1 MKINATRTT
10 PSSSNNS
17 YEDFLLEIEADSGY
31 IILDKKPKKIIWYK
45 DNREAI
51 IWSSKELEEQ
61 EGPEYVAPP
70 GFTKAMY
77 VPDYDFNIRRAVDIL
92 GLDVPLNSSATIDDW
107 AQLLNLKLEKA
118 ERQLSIWDT
127 YNIYKVIYNSD
138 ELASAISSLPLSSS
152 VLININ
158 EASYRFGNWTIKKG
172 DMIVKDYLGELHWV
186 KGSNGGFYFPSKIVE
201 VSSNST
207 SESEAIN
214 PSEPEAINLLEEGSN
229 STNSTSAFK
238 ITFQFSTENPQE
250 GSKTINSDSE
260 EKITIPYK
268 TMNLQFPQMEGVE
281 SLCYASQGTLD
292 KKGTLDENKKDT
304 SITLIDVIKN
314 TSEKVIQPIVYL
326 YIDGKER
333 IFLDSDYETDDA
345 ETKITLS
352 NPTQMKLTYEVR

>member
-1 MKINATRTT
+1 MKINATRTI

-17 YEDFLLEIEADSGY
+17 YEDFLLEAVADENGQIELS
-31 IILDKKPKKIIWYK
+31 KKPKKIIWYK
-45 DNREAI
+45 DNGEASVVLDPKP
-51 IWSSKELEEQ
+51 SSGSKYL
-61 EGPEYVAPP
+61 APS
-70 GFTKAMY
+70 GFKKAMY
-77 VPDYDFNIRRAVDIL
+77 VPDYDFNIRRAADIL
-92 GLDVPLNSSATIDDW
+92 GLAVPLNSSATIDDW

-201 VSSNST
+201 VPSNSAP
-207 SESEAIN
+207 EQEAIN
-214 PSEPEAINLLEEGSN
+214 PLEEGSN
-229 STNSTSAFK
+229 ATNSTSAFQ
-238 ITFQFSTENPQE
+238 IQFQFSTENPQE
-250 GSKTINSDSE
+250 GDTTINSNNTTS
-260 EKITIPYK
+260 INPYE
-268 TMNLQFPQMEGVE
+268 TMYLEFPQMEGVE
-281 SLCYASQGTLD
+281 SLCYKSQGTLD
-292 KKGTLDENKKDT
+292 KEGSVDEDGNDT

-333 IFLDSDYETDDA
+333 IFLDSDYEINNA
-345 ETKITLS
+345 KTKITLS
-352 NPTQMKLTYEVR
+352 NPTQMQLTYEVR